1 MWTSRWKVTAEAVPR
16 TAIAEIRNARP
27 GYGPP
32 MMLEEW
38 AAAEAERLLSPLGD
52 RWNHVRSVGERA
64 SEVGTILDQEDRR
77 YLIAAAYLHDI
88 GYAPE
93 LERTR
98 LHQLDGARYL
108 RSFGAERL
116 ACLVAPPS
124 EARFE
129 IRLRGFGE
137 ELAAYKREESWVSDA
152 LTYCDLTTG
161 PTGLPM
167 TFEDRL
173 AEVEQRYG
181 DGEIIDALRQATPY
195 LVAAVER
202 TKGRLRQ
209 HRLWTQSGDDRLRA
223 ALKVVPD
230 PDAD

>member
-1 MWTSRWKVTAEAVPR
+1 
-16 TAIAEIRNARP
+16 
-27 GYGPP
+27 

-52 RWNHVRSVGERA
+52 RWSHVRAVGERA
-64 SEVGTILDQEDRR
+64 GEVGAILDQENRR
-77 YLIAAAYLHDI
+77 VLVAAAYLHDI
-88 GYAPE
+88 GYAPD
-93 LERTR
+93 LQRTG
-98 LHQLDGARYL
+98 LHQLDGAHYIRAL
-108 RSFGAERL
+108 GAERL
-116 ACLVAPPS
+116 ARLVAHHS

-167 TFEDRL
+167 TFEDRVT
-173 AEVEQRYG
+173 EVEQRYG
-181 DGEIIDALRQATPY
+181 NGEIVDALRQATPY
-195 LVAAVER
+195 LRGAVER
-202 TKGRLRQ
+202 TRVRLRQ
-209 HRLWTQSGDDRLRA
+209 HRPQTRSGDDRTRA

-230 PDAD
+230 PEAD

>member
-1 MWTSRWKVTAEAVPR
+1 
-16 TAIAEIRNARP
+16 
-27 GYGPP
+27 
-32 MMLEEW
+32 MMLEDW

-52 RWNHVRSVGERA
+52 RWSHVRAVGERA
-64 SEVGTILDQEDRR
+64 GDVGAILDQEDRH

-88 GYAPE
+88 GYTPD
-93 LERTR
+93 LQRTG

-108 RSFGAERL
+108 RSLGAERL
-116 ACLVAPPS
+116 ACLVAHHS

-167 TFEDRL
+167 TFEDRV

-181 DGEIIDALRQATPY
+181 EGGIVDALRQATPY
-195 LVAAVER
+195 LLGAIER
-202 TKGRLRQ
+202 TEDRLRQ
-209 HRLWTQSGDDRLRA
+209 RRWQAWSGDDRTRA

-230 PDAD
+230 PEAD

>member
-1 MWTSRWKVTAEAVPR
+1 
-16 TAIAEIRNARP
+16 
-27 GYGPP
+27 
-32 MMLEEW
+32 
-38 AAAEAERLLSPLGD
+38 
-52 RWNHVRSVGERA
+52 VGA
-64 SEVGTILDQEDRR
+64 ILDQEECR

-93 LERTR
+93 LERTG
-98 LHQLDGARYL
+98 LHQLDGACYL
-108 RSFGAERL
+108 RSLGAERL
-116 ACLVAPPS
+116 ARLVADHS

-161 PTGLPM
+161 SSGLPM
-167 TFEDRL
+167 TFEERV

-181 DGEIIDALRQATPY
+181 AGEIVDALRQATPC
-195 LVAAVER
+195 LLAAIER
-202 TKGRLRQ
+202 TAERLRQ
-209 HRLWTQSGDDRLRA
+209 HRRQPRSGDDRLRA

-230 PDAD
+230 PQAD

>member
-1 MWTSRWKVTAEAVPR
+1 
-16 TAIAEIRNARP
+16 
-27 GYGPP
+27 

-38 AAAEAERLLSPLGD
+38 AAAEAERLLSPVGD
-52 RWNHVRSVGERA
+52 RWNHVRAVGERA
-64 SEVGTILDQEDRR
+64 DEVGALFDQEDRR
-77 YLIAAAYLHDI
+77 YLVAAAYLHDI

-93 LERTR
+93 LERTG

-108 RSFGAERL
+108 RSLGAERL
-116 ACLVAPPS
+116 ARLVAHHS

-129 IRLRGFGE
+129 IRLRGFGD
-137 ELAAYKREESWVSDA
+137 ELAAYKRQESWISDA

-167 TFEDRL
+167 TFEDRVT
-173 AEVEQRYG
+173 EVEQRYG
-181 DGEIIDALRQATPY
+181 EGEIVDALRQATPY
-195 LVAAVER
+195 LLGAIQR
-202 TKGRLRQ
+202 TEDRLRQ
-209 HRLWTQSGDDRLRA
+209 RRWQPRSGDDRTRA

>member
-1 MWTSRWKVTAEAVPR
+1 
-16 TAIAEIRNARP
+16 
-27 GYGPP
+27 

-52 RWNHVRSVGERA
+52 RWRHVRAVGEYAR
-64 SEVGTILDQEDRR
+64 EVSAVLDQEDRP
-77 YLIAAAYLHDI
+77 YLVAAAYLHDI
-88 GYAPE
+88 GYAPD
-93 LERTR
+93 LERTG

-108 RSFGAERL
+108 RSLGAERL
-116 ACLVAPPS
+116 ARLVAHHS

-137 ELAAYKREESWVSDA
+137 ELTAYKREESWVSDA

-167 TFEDRL
+167 TFDDRV

-181 DGEIIDALRQATPY
+181 EGEIVDALRQATPY
-195 LVAAVER
+195 LLGAIER
-202 TKGRLRQ
+202 TEDRLRQ
-209 HRLWTQSGDDRLRA
+209 RRWQPRSGDDRLRA

>member
-1 MWTSRWKVTAEAVPR
+1 
-16 TAIAEIRNARP
+16 
-27 GYGPP
+27 

-52 RWNHVRSVGERA
+52 RWKHVRAVGECAR
-64 SEVGTILDQEDRR
+64 EVNAVLDQEDGP
-77 YLIAAAYLHDI
+77 YLVAAAYLHDI

-93 LERTR
+93 LQRTG
-98 LHQLDGARYL
+98 LHQLDGASYI
-108 RSFGAERL
+108 RSLGAERL
-116 ACLVAPPS
+116 ARLVAHHS

-129 IRLRGFGE
+129 IRLRGFAT
-137 ELAAYKREESWVSDA
+137 ELAAYEREQSWVSDA

-167 TFEDRL
+167 TVEDRV

-181 DGEIIDALRQATPY
+181 DGEIVEALRQATPY
-195 LVAAVER
+195 LRGAVER
-202 TKGRLRQ
+202 TEDRLRRRRWQ
-209 HRLWTQSGDDRLRA
+209 LRSGDDRLRA

-230 PDAD
+230 PEAD

>member
-1 MWTSRWKVTAEAVPR
+1 M
-16 TAIAEIRNARP
+16 AIED
-27 GYGPP
+27 
-32 MMLEEW
+32 W
-38 AAAEAERLLSPLGD
+38 AAGEAERLLSPLGD
-52 RWNHVRSVGERA
+52 RWEHVRAVGERTRSVA
-64 SEVGTILDQEDRR
+64 TILDREDRR

-88 GYAPE
+88 GYAPD
-93 LERTR
+93 LQQTG

-108 RSFGAERL
+108 RSLGAERL
-116 ACLVAPPS
+116 ARLVAHHS

-137 ELAAYKREESWVSDA
+137 ELTSYKREESWVSDA

-161 PTGLPM
+161 SSGLPM
-167 TFEDRL
+167 TFEERV

-181 DGEIIDALRQATPY
+181 DGEIVDALRQATPY
-195 LVAAVER
+195 LVGAVER
-202 TKGRLRQ
+202 TKDRLRQ
-209 HRLWTQSGDDRLRA
+209 HRRQARSGDDRTRA

>member
-1 MWTSRWKVTAEAVPR
+1 
-16 TAIAEIRNARP
+16 
-27 GYGPP
+27 
-32 MMLEEW
+32 MLELW
-38 AAAEAERLLSPLGD
+38 AAAEAERSLSSLGD
-52 RWNHVRSVGERA
+52 RWKHVRAVGECAR
-64 SEVGTILDQEDRR
+64 EVNAILDQEDGP
-77 YLIAAAYLHDI
+77 YLVAAAYLHDI
-88 GYAPE
+88 GYAPD
-93 LERTR
+93 LQRTG

-108 RSFGAERL
+108 RSLGAERL
-116 ACLVAPPS
+116 ACLVAHHS

-137 ELAAYKREESWVSDA
+137 ELAVYKREESWVSDA

-167 TFEDRL
+167 TFEDRV

-181 DGEIIDALRQATPY
+181 EGEIVDALRQATPY
-195 LVAAVER
+195 LVRAVER
-202 TKGRLRQ
+202 TKDRLRQ
-209 HRLWTQSGDDRLRA
+209 HRLQTRSGDDRLRA

>member
-1 MWTSRWKVTAEAVPR
+1 
-16 TAIAEIRNARP
+16 
-27 GYGPP
+27 

-52 RWNHVRSVGERA
+52 RWKHVRAVGERA
-64 SEVGTILDQEDRR
+64 HEVSAVLDQEDRP
-77 YLIAAAYLHDI
+77 YLVAAAYLHDI

-93 LERTR
+93 LQRTG
-98 LHQLDGARYL
+98 LHQLDGARFL
-108 RSFGAERL
+108 RSLGAERL
-116 ACLVAPPS
+116 ARLVAHHS

-129 IRLRGFGE
+129 IRLRGFGS
-137 ELAAYKREESWVSDA
+137 ELAAYKREESRVSDA

-167 TFEDRL
+167 RFEDRV

-181 DGEIIDALRQATPY
+181 DGEIVDALRQATPY
-195 LVAAVER
+195 LVGAIER
-202 TKGRLRQ
+202 TNDRLRQ
-209 HRLWTQSGDDRLRA
+209 HLLRTRSGDDRLRV
-223 ALKVVPD
+223 ALEVVPD